1 MSQIGGTGRR
11 GDAPLRNSGALD
23 EANEPGAREA
33 AAPALA
39 AVGVSKRFGVVQALH
54 DVTLSVR
61 PSEILAL
68 VGENG
73 AGKSTLVRIFEGVYR
88 PDQGALKVG
97 GAPQAF
103 RSPSDAHALGI
114 RVIHQEPDIV
124 PDLSIAENLFLGD
137 FRRIHGVFLDRA
149 DLERRTRE
157 MLARFGLERDLRPWV
172 RAGDLGPSQR
182 QLMEIMRAL
191 RRGLRVLALDEPTSS
206 LTEEEAQRLFQ
217 VVRRLRDDDGVG
229 VIYISHRMREVRDLA
244 DRVAVLRDGRLVAE
258 RPTAE
263 FPEAEIIQAMVG
275 RPIADLY
282 ERGARRRGEVALSVR
297 GLTTKRVTDVT
308 FDVHSGEVV
317 GLAGL
322 VGAGRS
328 ELAEAIFGHV
338 RMLAGSVAV
347 RGLPIRLKSPAD
359 AIAAGI
365 GFAPEDRKSQ
375 ALLLMRSVK
384 DNISLAVPDL
394 ISRFDFVNFGAERR
408 IAAEFVDRLRIRTPS
423 LDAAVSNL
431 SGGNQQ
437 KVVLGRWLARRPKV
451 LILDEPTKGI
461 DVGAKA
467 EIYRLIADLARQGIA
482 LLVISSEMPELLR
495 MADRIL
501 VMAGGRL
508 VAELDREA
516 ASEERILNL
525 AMADNLTRT
534 ETAEAP

>member
-1 MSQIGGTGRR
+1 MSQIGATGRR
-11 GDAPLRNSGALD
+11 SDAPLRKSGALD
-23 EANEPGAREA
+23 EASAPGARERA
-33 AAPALA
+33 PPALA
-39 AVGVSKRFGVVQALH
+39 AVGVSKKFGVVRALD
-54 DVTLSVR
+54 DVTLAVR
-61 PSEILAL
+61 SGEILAL

-73 AGKSTLVRIFEGVYR
+73 AGKSTLIRIFEGVYR
-88 PDQGALKVG
+88 PDQGAITAG
-97 GAPQAF
+97 GVSQAF

-137 FRRIHGVFLDRA
+137 FRRIHGIFLDRA
-149 DLERRTRE
+149 DLARRTRA
-157 MLARFGLERDLRPWV
+157 MLAEFGLERDLGPWI
-172 RAGDLGPSQR
+172 RAGDLGPAQR

-191 RRGLRVLALDEPTSS
+191 RGGLRVLALDEPTSS
-206 LTEEEAQRLFQ
+206 LTEEEAQRLFR
-217 VVRRLRDDDGVG
+217 VVRRLRDDGVG
-229 VIYISHRMREVRDLA
+229 IVYISHRMREVRDLA
-244 DRVAVLRDGRLVAE
+244 DHVAVLRDGRLVAE

-263 FPEAEIIQAMVG
+263 FPESEIVQAMVG
-275 RPIADLY
+275 RPIANLY
-282 ERGARRRGEVALSVR
+282 ERGARHRGEAVLSVR
-297 GLTTKRVTDVT
+297 GLTTKRVSDVS

-328 ELAEAIFGHV
+328 ELAEAIFGHD
-338 RMLAGSVAV
+338 RILAGSVAV
-347 RGLPIRLKSPAD
+347 RGRPIRLRSPAD

-394 ISRFDFVNFGAERR
+394 ISRFDFVDPGAERR

-451 LILDEPTKGI
+451 LILDEPTRGI

-467 EIYRLIADLARQGIA
+467 EIYRLIAELAGEGIA
-482 LLVISSEMPELLR
+482 LLVISSEMPELLG

-516 ASEERILNL
+516 ANEERILSL
-525 AMADNLTRT
+525 AMAENLTRT
-534 ETAEAP
+534 ETAGPP